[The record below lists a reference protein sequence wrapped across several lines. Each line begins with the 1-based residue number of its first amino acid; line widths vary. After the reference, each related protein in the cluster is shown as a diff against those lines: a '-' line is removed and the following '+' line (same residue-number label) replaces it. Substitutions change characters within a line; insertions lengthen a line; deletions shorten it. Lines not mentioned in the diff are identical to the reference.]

1 MKQTLLVAV
10 WLATSAA
17 MSAFAQGSPA
27 RLGDRLV
34 VSINNLPY
42 THRQIEAYATV
53 REALRPGDDGTR
65 VAVVAANWKDA
76 IDVFTE
82 EMIILQEA
90 QRLGG
95 FQADSKIAARFQSV
109 LDERM
114 RSGTAVRATLDRLG
128 YDAVG
133 IGRVVD
139 AVLRVATFRRS
150 KERQPGGAGGDK
162 GASQEDGP
170 PAPAS
175 APGGGGGPWL
185 DELKA
190 RAVVRHYDEAFN
202 YVTIQPPQRKKANGG

>member
-1 MKQTLLVAV
+1 MKQALWLAV
-10 WLATSAA
+10 WLAASAA
-17 MSAFAQGSPA
+17 MSAFAQGSSA

-53 REALRPGDDGTR
+53 REALRPGDGGTR

-95 FQADSKIAARFQSV
+95 FQADSKIAARFQLV
-109 LDERM
+109 LAERM
-114 RSGTAVRATLDRLG
+114 QAGVTARATLDRLG

-133 IGRVVD
+133 IARVVD
-139 AVLRVATFRRS
+139 AILRVATFRRS
-150 KERQPGGAGGDK
+150 KERQPGGDK
-162 GASQEDGP
+162 GAVQEDGP

-202 YVTIQPPQRKKANGG
+202 YVMIQPPQRKKATGG

>member
-1 MKQTLLVAV
+1 MNLMLLVAV
-10 WLATSAA
+10 WLAASTAV
-17 MSAFAQGSPA
+17 SAFAQGSPA

-53 REALRPGDDGTR
+53 REALRPGDGGTR

-95 FQADSKIAARFQSV
+95 FQADSKVAARFQHV
-109 LDERM
+109 LEERM
-114 RSGTAVRATLDRLG
+114 RSGAAVRTTLERLG

-133 IGRVVD
+133 IARVVD

-150 KERQPGGAGGDK
+150 KERQPGGDK
-162 GASQEDGP
+162 GAQHEDGP

-190 RAVVRHYDEAFN
+190 RAVVRHYDEAFKF
-202 YVTIQPPQRKKANGG
+202 VTIQPPQRKKANGG